1 MYKIIY
7 NLYMS
12 NSNEISLL
20 LVKKDSTEAKYVF
33 TVTWQF
39 TDSET
44 GYLYQI
50 CEAIQ
55 NISTSW
61 MR

>member
-1 MYKIIY
+1 
-7 NLYMS
+7 MS
-12 NSNEISLL
+12 NSKEIRLL
-20 LVKKDSTEAKYVF
+20 LVKKDSTEEKRVF
-33 TVTWQF
+33 IVTWQF

-61 MR
+61 VG